1 MDDVALRLS
10 AVIHLKGHRMKLSI
24 RTLITLAALIAL
36 SAAGLSYWAGDQINM
51 AGKEGAEA
59 REATFKSYRAAQSL
73 KALTAGYELTM
84 NEFYSTVL
92 EFPAYK
98 KKSSEQRTTIERE
111 LATLATLQDGGA
123 TAAPELTRLYKEMDS
138 FRLGL
143 ETAMTSAEKDW
154 DRAREALFKL
164 NVLSTQAIRQADLLG
179 QSANERANALDMRW
193 LAYQRQSLTLLRVVM
208 AHTALAGLML
218 LIGAWRSNP
227 RA

>member
-1 MDDVALRLS
+1 MDDGALRLS
-10 AVIHLKGHRMKLSI
+10 AVIHLKGHRMKFSI
-24 RTLITLAALIAL
+24 RTISTMAALITL
-36 SAAGLSYWAGDQINM
+36 SAAGLSYWAGEQINL
-51 AGKEGAEA
+51 AGKEGGDA

-73 KALTAGYELTM
+73 KAQTAGYELTM

-92 EFPAYK
+92 EFPAYQ
-98 KKSSEQRTTIERE
+98 KKSSEQRTTIDRE
-111 LATLATLQDGGA
+111 LAALATLQEGGVAAA
-123 TAAPELTRLYKEMDS
+123 TELTRLYKEMDS

-143 ETAMTSAEKDW
+143 ETAMTGAEKDW

-179 QSANERANALDMRW
+179 QGANERATALDMRW
-193 LAYQRQSLTLLRVVM
+193 LAYQQQSLLLLRIVM
-208 AHTALAGLML
+208 ALTALAGIML

>member
-1 MDDVALRLS
+1 MQV
-10 AVIHLKGHRMKLSI
+10 SI
-24 RTLITLAALIAL
+24 RTLSVLAAIITL
-36 SAAGLSYWAGDQINM
+36 SAAGLSYWAGEQINL
-51 AGKEGAEA
+51 AGKENGEA

-92 EFPAYK
+92 EFPAYQ
-98 KKSSEQRTTIERE
+98 KKSTEQRTAIERE
-111 LATLATLQDGGA
+111 LATLATLQDGGVA
-123 TAAPELTRLYKEMDS
+123 TATELTRLYKEMDS

-143 ETAMTSAEKDW
+143 ETAMTSADKDW

-179 QSANERANALDMRW
+179 QSTNERATALDIRW
-193 LAYQRQSLTLLRVVM
+193 QAYQQQSLTLLRVVM
-208 AHTALAGLML
+208 ALTALAGIML
-218 LIGAWRSNP
+218 LIGAWRSNE

>member
-1 MDDVALRLS
+1 MQ
-10 AVIHLKGHRMKLSI
+10 LSI
-24 RTLITLAALIAL
+24 RTLSVLAALITL
-36 SAAGLSYWAGDQINM
+36 SAAGLSYWAGEQINL
-51 AGKEGAEA
+51 AGKENVEA

-92 EFPAYK
+92 EFPAYQ
-98 KKSSEQRTTIERE
+98 KKSTEQRTTIERE
-111 LATLATLQDGGA
+111 LATLATLQDGGVA
-123 TAAPELTRLYKEMDS
+123 TATELTRLYKEMDN

-143 ETAMTSAEKDW
+143 EAAMTSAEKDW

-179 QSANERANALDMRW
+179 QSTNERATALDMRW
-193 LAYQRQSLTLLRVVM
+193 QAYQQQSLTLLRVVM
-208 AHTALAGLML
+208 ALTALAGIML
-218 LIGAWRSNP
+218 LIGAWRSNE

>member
-1 MDDVALRLS
+1 
-10 AVIHLKGHRMKLSI
+10 MKLSI
-24 RTLITLAALIAL
+24 RTLSALAALITL
-36 SAAGLSYWAGDQINM
+36 SAAGLSYWAGEQINL
-51 AGKEGAEA
+51 AGKESGDA

-73 KALTAGYELTM
+73 KALAAGYELTM

-92 EFPAYK
+92 EFPAYQ

-111 LATLATLQDGGA
+111 LATLATLQDGGVA
-123 TAAPELTRLYKEMDS
+123 TSAEITRFYKEMDS

-179 QSANERANALDMRW
+179 QGANERATALDMRW
-193 LAYQRQSLTLLRVVM
+193 QAHQQQSLTLMRVVM
-208 AHTALAGLML
+208 ALTALAGFML
-218 LIGAWRSNP
+218 LVGVWRSNQ